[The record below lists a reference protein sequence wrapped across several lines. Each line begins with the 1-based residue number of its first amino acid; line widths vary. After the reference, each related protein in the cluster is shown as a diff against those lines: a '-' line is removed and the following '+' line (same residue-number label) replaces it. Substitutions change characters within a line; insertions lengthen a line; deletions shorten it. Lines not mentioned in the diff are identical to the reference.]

1 MIDLHVFV
9 HSLFE
14 KRERKKN
21 QRTTIL
27 MCWCQSNI
35 HPRNE
40 EQEECKKRK
49 NEERKERSLFFSERK

>member
-40 EQEECKKRK
+40 EQEECKKK
-49 NEERKERSLFFSERK
+49 KE